1 MEPSYSIHPFL
12 VYAHILTGGIGL
24 LSGVAAMLLHK
35 GSRWH
40 ITVGNAYFISM
51 LIMSAIGAYGAYFVP
66 EMISV
71 VVGALTFYLVM
82 TAWLTVRRVESKMK
96 WPLLASV
103 AMAIIIAGAGYYFGF
118 EAWMS
123 KDGTKDGF
131 PFGIYIF
138 FASVALMA
146 GIMDIRVLLRG
157 GIFGKQRLLR
167 HLWRMC
173 FSFLIAA
180 ASLFLGQPQVFPESI
195 RKPQFLMIPV
205 LIIMV
210 SLLFWLLKVMISKR
224 FIQGI
229 KAY

>member
-1 MEPSYSIHPFL
+1 METEYSIHPLL
-12 VYAHILTGGIGL
+12 VYAHVVMGGVGL
-24 LSGVAAMLLHK
+24 LSGTAAMVLRK
-35 GSRWH
+35 GSKWH
-40 ITVGNAYFISM
+40 LKVGNVYFFST

-71 VVGALTFYLVM
+71 IVGALTFYLVI
-82 TAWLTVRRVESKMK
+82 TAWLTVRHGESKMR
-96 WPLLASV
+96 WPLIASLI
-103 AMAIIIAGAGYYFGF
+103 MAIVIAAAGYYFGY
-118 EAWMS
+118 EALMS
-123 KDGTKDGF
+123 ENRTKDGF
-131 PFGIYIF
+131 PYGMYLFFG
-138 FASVALMA
+138 SVALMA
-146 GIMDIRVLLRG
+146 GIMDIRVLLLG

-173 FSFLIAA
+173 FSLLIAA

-224 FIQGI
+224 FIQSI